1 VDSSFLSNCTSA
13 ISAADTDDVT
23 FSCVAGGS
31 PDACIQKVTN
41 GQAELIS
48 FGAADVYTAFNDGLV
63 PIVVEKYEGE
73 LAAGTEYYSVAVVK
87 KEFCSGN
94 PTLADLKGKRSCHTG
109 YRKTAGWVMP
119 VGALVSAG
127 MPVVGQSGFQNDAA
141 SVASFFASTCAPRV
155 TADGPADGGGKMEA
169 LCSGCDG
176 DCSESDP
183 YYDYAGSLKC
193 LTEGAGDVA
202 FTKQDTV
209 TVLGNKGDYRLL
221 CRTGGCKSVD
231 DYESCNLAKV
241 PSHAVV
247 ASSTNPLTTEIQS
260 ALVTAA
266 KKSGFLDSTS
276 AIDGIENV
284 IFKKGTTDLELF
296 TGNAETEYFNEST
309 IQAYRGVAELEQP
322 TPPPSVP
329 PPTTT
334 SSTIARICIP
344 VETSTGFEATCTA
357 AISAADTDDVTF
369 SCVAGGSPDAC
380 MKMVSA
386 GQAELISFG
395 AADVYAAYKKYALLP
410 MVVEKYEGELAAGTE
425 YYSVAVVKKEFCS
438 GNPTLADLK
447 GKRSCHTGYR
457 KTAGWVMPVGALVG
471 AGMPV
476 VTEKGVQNDAASV
489 ASFFASTCAPRV
501 TADGPAKDGMS
512 YNPLCK
518 SCADDCSES
527 DPYYD
532 YAGSLKCLTEGAGD
546 VAFTKQDTVTVLGN
560 KGDYR
565 LLCRTGGCKSV
576 DDYESCNLAK
586 VPSHAVVGT
595 TAFANSVQGNAIK
608 VALVTAAKKPGFL
621 ESTSAI
627 DDIENVIFKK
637 GTTDLELF
645 TGNAETEYF
654 NESTIQAY
662 EGTAKLAAATASSSS
677 SLSPSSSSSSG
688 GDDSDGLSGG
698 AIAGIV
704 IGVLAGVGLIAGLA
718 VYVVQK
724 KKKASFYSL
733 QEAGALHSDVAH

>member
-1 VDSSFLSNCTSA
+1 MDSSFLSNCTSA
-13 ISAADTDDVT
+13 ISAADTDDVA

-119 VGALVSAG
+119 VGALVGAG

-155 TADGPADGGGKMEA
+155 TADGPAVGGGKMEA
-169 LCSGCDG
+169 MCSGCDG
-176 DCSESDP
+176 DCSETDP

-209 TVLGNKGDYRLL
+209 TVLANKDDYRLL
-221 CRTGGCKSVD
+221 CRTGGCNSVD

-247 ASSTNPLTTEIQS
+247 ASSTNALRTEIQS

-266 KKSGFLDSTS
+266 KKPGFLASTS
-276 AIDGIENV
+276 AIAGIENV

-309 IQAYRGVAELEQP
+309 IKAYQGVAQLEQP

-334 SSTIARICIP
+334 SSTTARICIP

-380 MKMVSA
+380 IQKVTN
-386 GQAELISFG
+386 GQADLISFG
-395 AADVYAAYKKYALLP
+395 AADVYTAFNDGLVP
-410 MVVEKYEGELAAGTE
+410 IVVEKYEGELAAGTE

-476 VTEKGVQNDAASV
+476 VGQSGFQNDAASV

-501 TADGPAKDGMS
+501 TADGPAVGGGKMEAMCSGCDG
-512 YNPLCK
+512 
-518 SCADDCSES
+518 DCSET

-546 VAFTKQDTVTVLGN
+546 VAFTKQDTVTVLAN
-560 KGDYR
+560 KDDYR
-565 LLCRTGGCKSV
+565 LLCRTGGCNSV

-586 VPSHAVVGT
+586 VPSHAVVASST
-595 TAFANSVQGNAIK
+595 NALRTEIQS
-608 VALVTAAKKPGFL
+608 ALVTAAKKPGFL
-621 ESTSAI
+621 ASTSAI
-627 DDIENVIFKK
+627 AGIENVIFKK

-654 NESTIQAY
+654 NESTIKAY
-662 EGTAKLAAATASSSS
+662 EGTAKLAAAAAS
-677 SLSPSSSSSSG
+677 SSSSSSG
-688 GDDSDGLSGG
+688 GDDNDGLSGG

-704 IGVLAGVGLIAGLA
+704 IGVLAGVGLIAVLA